1 MAKFCVSFLLT
12 VLLTA
17 FAAAQETV
25 VFESGKE
32 GAASYRIPA
41 IIKLRSGKL
50 LAFAEARR
58 KGSGDFGD
66 NDIVL
71 KTSSDKG
78 KTWSEQIVVVDNGT
92 LQASNSAPVVDT
104 LDPRYPKGRIFLF
117 YNTGDK
123 TEREVR
129 EGKGTREVWYKTS
142 IDEGRTW
149 SEAVNITSQVKR
161 SDWRAY
167 ANTPGHAIQL
177 AKGKYRGRIFVPVN
191 YSKGEPQRDFTDY
204 MAAGF
209 YSDDHGKTFH
219 IAGDIGIA
227 GSNEATAA
235 ETSNGDILLNAR
247 NQRGDHKYRI
257 TARSSDG
264 GATWTDVGF
273 DKSLPDPVC
282 QGSLLQ
288 IKGKALAFAN
298 DADQNDRNNLTLR
311 ISNDNGKTWKKS
323 FLVEG
328 ASDPK
333 GRDDTAYS
341 DIVLLDSKTIGV
353 LYERDDYKQIVFKA
367 VIFARK

>member
-1 MAKFCVSFLLT
+1 MTKFFVAL
-12 VLLTA
+12 VLLVV
-17 FAAAQETV
+17 FATFIVAQITT
-25 VFESGKE
+25 VFESGKG

-41 IIKLRSGKL
+41 IIKLRSGRL

-58 KGSGDFGD
+58 KGAGDFGD

-71 KTSSDKG
+71 KTSRDNG
-78 KTWSEQIVVVDNGT
+78 KTWSEQNIVVDNGT

-104 LDPRYPKGRIFLF
+104 LDPRFPKGRIFLF
-117 YNTGDK
+117 YNTGDR
-123 TEREVR
+123 TEPEIR

-149 SEAVNITSQVKR
+149 SDAVNITPQVKR
-161 SDWRAY
+161 VGWRAF
-167 ANTPGHAIQL
+167 ANTPGHAVQL
-177 AKGKYRGRIFVPVN
+177 KKGKYRGRIFVPIN
-191 YSKGEPQRDFTDY
+191 YSKGEPQRDFSDY

-209 YSDDHGKTFH
+209 YTDDHGNTFH

-235 ETSNGDILLNAR
+235 ETGDGDILFNAR
-247 NQRGDHKYRI
+247 NQKGDQKYRI

-264 GATWTDVGF
+264 GETWKDIGF
-273 DKSLPDPVC
+273 DKNLPDPVC

-288 IKGKALAFAN
+288 INGKILAFAN
-298 DADQNDRNNLTLR
+298 DADQKDRNNLTLR
-311 ISNDNGKTWKKS
+311 ISLDNGATWKKNL
-323 FLVEG
+323 LVEG

-333 GRDDTAYS
+333 GRDVTAYS

-353 LYERDDYKQIVFKA
+353 LYERDDYKQIVFKT
-367 VIFARK
+367 IRWR